1 MADVVH
7 TQPKDWKYVSEGG
20 ATIVFSYIG
29 PPNPVFDGTV
39 LRLRKR
45 KVSLDD
51 QSLEVVLGDEPDDP
65 SIEYQTKV
73 ISRLIPS
80 QHLPVLQTVHLE
92 KRWLQDFAQFHA
104 ASRPE
109 DRTRLDIIDL
119 SRKKGV
125 LATDLVGGNW
135 LAVEIKVCAMY
146 GPHHYFSI

>member
-45 KVSLDD
+45 KVSSND
-51 QSLEVVLGDEPDDP
+51 QSLDAGLGDEPDDP

-73 ISRLIPS
+73 MSRLIPS
-80 QHLPVLQTVHLE
+80 EHLPVLQTVHLY
-92 KRWLQDFAQFHA
+92 KRWLQDFGQFHA
-104 ASRPE
+104 DSRPE
-109 DRTRLDIIDL
+109 DRRRVDTIDL
-119 SRKKGV
+119 NRKKGV

-135 LAVEIKVCAMY
+135 LAVEIKVCAKQWCY
-146 GPHHYFSI
+146 SRFGI